1 MQDNLTGDEMPESVE
16 TSIENIVAL
25 HPEAGVDKT
34 LSLEAPESPESTR
47 CNTCFGPR
55 PCPEHD
61 PAQAL
66 PAEVAEGLEELEEL
80 PSNVTLLNCT
90 TRKDIPVD
98 RILQGAKEA
107 GLEEVV
113 VVGFTKEGE
122 EYLASSTASIQSTL
136 FNLARGLHHT
146 QRTCDEC
153 FSLSSNVRP
162 AE

>member
-1 MQDNLTGDEMPESVE
+1 MQDNLTGDEMAEV
-16 TSIENIVAL
+16 IAL
-25 HPEAGVDKT
+25 HPEAAVDKT
-34 LSLEAPESPESTR
+34 LSLETPDSPETAVHPY
-47 CNTCFGPR
+47 T
-55 PCPEHD
+55 
-61 PAQAL
+61 
-66 PAEVAEGLEELEEL
+66 AEEKACQEIAEGLEELEEL
-80 PSNVTLLNCT
+80 PSNVTLLDCT

-122 EYLASSTASIQSTL
+122 EYLASSTASISATL

-146 QRTCDEC
+146 QRTCDDC